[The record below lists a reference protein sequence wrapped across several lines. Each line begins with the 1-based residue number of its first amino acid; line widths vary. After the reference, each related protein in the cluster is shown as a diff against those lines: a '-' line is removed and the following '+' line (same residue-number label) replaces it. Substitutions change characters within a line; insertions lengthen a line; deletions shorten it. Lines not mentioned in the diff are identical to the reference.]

1 MDFSAYASQAMGCLG
16 FPDLVKGSKI
26 TFEIPDSQYKIAVSS
41 YYAEERISDCFE
53 VNMVLVSEGIVDP
66 EEVMEV
72 PGVLTVAGI
81 SSNRYFHGIIREFRQ
96 IGRNGRFYIYE
107 ACLVPALWFASINED
122 CRIFQ
127 KKSVI
132 EIVKKILEE
141 YDITSDQYEFRGV
154 DEKKYK
160 EKSVERRHCVQYRE
174 PDLNFFKRILE
185 EEGIYFFFE
194 HSRDKHLLVFADKNI
209 AFKKISQL
217 YPLKDD
223 ILEFRDYSGKEEST
237 EAVREFY
244 YSRSICPGTV
254 LHNAFNF
261 KQPATLLDAQKVGNT
276 HKGHVI
282 YDYPCNYG
290 DNKYGKDLAQVRLE
304 EQKVYERVSQVSS
317 NCPLLMPGMTFDLK
331 GHDFTALDDTYIVI
345 NIRHEGRQSHVIGE
359 KSGIGGDFSY
369 SNSFSVIQKSVT
381 YRPGRLTRKPYMRG
395 MQTAT
400 VVGPSDQEIYTDQY
414 GRVKVLFHWDREAKA
429 QENKEESSCWLRPAQ
444 PWGGGGWGTVFIPR
458 IGDEVL
464 IDFMEGDPDWP
475 IIVGSVYNELNKPL
489 YALPAHMTRSV
500 IKTRSTPK
508 STGFNELRFEDRA
521 GNEEIFIHGEKDW
534 NIVIKNDKT
543 QTIGH
548 DESLSVGNNR
558 TKSVGVNQSESIGA
572 NKNIQVGMSHSEN
585 IGANMGLSVGA
596 NKNETVGIN
605 SSETVGAAKEL
616 TVGGLYQVSVGAVMN
631 ETVGAD
637 KSEEVIGLKAVIVGL
652 SMQEYVKADRKSTVD
667 GDYSESIK
675 KTHSEK
681 AHEYI
686 LEANTITLKAGASTM
701 VIDGG
706 SITLKSPR
714 IFTN

>member
-1 MDFSAYASQAMGCLG
+1 MDFSAYPSESMG
-16 FPDLVKGSKI
+16 FSSFRNMVKESKI
-26 TFEIPDSQYKIAVSS
+26 TFEIPDSQHQIAVSS
-41 YYAEERISDCFE
+41 YYVEERISDCFE
-53 VNMVLVSEGIVDP
+53 ANLVLVSEGIVDP
-66 EEVMEV
+66 EQVMEV
-72 PGVLTVAGI
+72 PGVLTIAGI
-81 SSNRYFHGIIREFRQ
+81 NSSRHFHGIIREFRQ

-107 ACLVPALWFASINED
+107 ACLVPALWFALINQD

-132 EIVKKILEE
+132 EIVKEILEE
-141 YDITSDQYEFRGV
+141 YDITCDQYEFRGV
-154 DEKKYK
+154 DENKYK
-160 EKSVERRHCVQYRE
+160 EKTVERRHCVQYRE
-174 PDLNFFKRILE
+174 PDLDFFKRILE

-194 HSRDKHLLVFADKNI
+194 HNRDKHLLVFGDNNV

-223 ILEFRDYSGKEEST
+223 ILEFRDYSGQEEST
-237 EAVREFY
+237 ESVREFH
-244 YSRSICPGTV
+244 YSRSVCPGSV
-254 LHNAFNF
+254 LYDAFNF
-261 KQPATLLDAQKVGNT
+261 KQPATLLETQKVGKT
-276 HKGHVI
+276 HKGHII

-290 DNKYGKDLAQVRLE
+290 ENKYGKDLAQVRLE
-304 EQKVYERVSQVSS
+304 EQKVYERLTQGSS

-331 GHDFTALDDTYIVI
+331 GHDFTGIDDTYIVI
-345 NIRHEGRQSHVIGE
+345 SARHEGRQSHVLGE

-369 SNSFSVIQKSVT
+369 SNSFAAIQKSVV
-381 YRPGRLTRKPYMRG
+381 YRPGRHTRKPYMRG

-414 GRVKVLFHWDREAKA
+414 GRVKVLFHWDRKAKA
-429 QENKEESSCWLRPAQ
+429 KENREESSCWLRTAQ
-444 PWGGGGWGTVFIPR
+444 PWGGDGWGTVFIPR
-458 IGDEVL
+458 VGDEVL

-489 YALPAHMTRSV
+489 YTLPAHMTRSA

-521 GNEEIFIHGEKDW
+521 GSEEIFIHGEKDW

-543 QTIGH
+543 QFVGC
-548 DESLSVGNNR
+548 DESLSVSNNR

-572 NKNIQVGMSHSEN
+572 NKTIQVGINHNEN
-585 IGANMGLSVGA
+585 IGANMGISVGA

-637 KSEEVIGLKAVIVGL
+637 KSEEVIGLKAVVVGL

-681 AHEYI
+681 ANEYI
-686 LEANTITLKAGASTM
+686 LEANKITLKAGASTV
-701 VIDGG
+701 VIDGS